1 MGNSKDSEQTRGLL
15 IDAAGELFAER
26 GFNGVTAR
34 QIVAQAGVSLGAIPY
49 HFGSMENLYRETLME
64 ACKTSPDAG
73 PLAEKAEQAAPHE
86 GLRLAVL
93 WTLQEYSASEVS
105 WHVKLIE
112 REFLDPSESFRE
124 VVHFKLQ
131 PDWNWLC
138 SILGRAVGQPADSEP
153 VLFGV
158 LTMFTLAATLVTYGP
173 LIQQLAPSFA
183 KRTTDLQ
190 GLSRILTAL
199 TIEAVEQHSIQF
211 ASGVKSRQGRT
222 AKRKRP

>member
-1 MGNSKDSEQTRGLL
+1 MGNSGDSEQTRGLL

-34 QIVAQAGVSLGAIPY
+34 QIVAKAGVSLGAIPY
-49 HFGSMENLYRETLME
+49 HFGSMENLYRETLFE
-64 ACKTSPDAG
+64 ACKASPNAG
-73 PLAEKAEQAAPHE
+73 SLAEQAERAEPHE
-86 GLRLAVL
+86 ALRLAVL

-124 VVHFKLQ
+124 VVRLKLQ
-131 PDWNWLC
+131 PDWDWLC
-138 SILGRAVGQPADSEP
+138 SILGKAVGQPANSEP

-158 LTMFTLAATLVTYGP
+158 VTMFTLAATLVTYGP
-173 LIQQLAPSFA
+173 LIQQLAPSFS

-190 GLSRILTAL
+190 GLSRILAAL
-199 TIEAVEQHSIQF
+199 TIEAVEQHRSQF
-211 ASGVKSRQGRT
+211 VSLPTKSRRQSS
-222 AKRKRP
+222 KRKRP